1 LGKAL
6 SGKSTVKPVHIARNK
21 GLSTS
26 MIRMSEKTV
35 KNAAESPKVL
45 RQAVATLNAENFCE
59 RKSLL
64 SRWVICGNSAVKSRG
79 E

>member
-1 LGKAL
+1 
-6 SGKSTVKPVHIARNK
+6 
-21 GLSTS
+21 
-26 MIRMSEKTV
+26 MSEKTV

-64 SRWVICGNSAVKSRG
+64 SRWVICGNSAVKRRG

>member
-1 LGKAL
+1 MSCTTESSAL
-6 SGKSTVKPVHIARNK
+6 TPKKDGR
-21 GLSTS
+21 LSTLNKV
-26 MIRMSEKTV
+26 SEKTV

-64 SRWVICGNSAVKSRG
+64 SRWVICGISAVKSRG